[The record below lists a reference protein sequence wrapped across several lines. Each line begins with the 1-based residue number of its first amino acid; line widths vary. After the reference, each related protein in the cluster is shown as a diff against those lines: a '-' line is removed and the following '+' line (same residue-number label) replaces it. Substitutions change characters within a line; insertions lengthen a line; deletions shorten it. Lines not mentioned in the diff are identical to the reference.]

1 MKIALLRR
9 RIGVY
14 VSDCGCSRRPVT
26 RASRSRPSRVAH
38 GGGLRER
45 QQSAI
50 APITCGTP
58 RREIEELRAALVE
71 FARHYNETWLVA
83 RHGNRT
89 PAQVRAAQSQ
99 LDQNAMADLKLA
111 A

>member
-1 MKIALLRR
+1 MM
-9 RIGVY
+9 
-14 VSDCGCSRRPVT
+14 S
-26 RASRSRPSRVAH
+26 SRSLRSSPIRCS
-38 GGGLRER
+38 GLRQHGHLHPNLEGE
-45 QQSAI
+45 
-50 APITCGTP
+50 PILGAKTFET
-58 RREIEELRAALVE
+58 IEELRAALVE
-71 FARHYNETWLVA
+71 FATHYNETWLVA